1 MTFVCPYEQPVRN
14 EGDSCIPHFGTEI
27 MEILKLDCLWGSH
40 VGGSKK
46 KTGAGASQKRNLRQ
60 WKQFAT
66 LETTLQERLALRQ
79 WWWLRMTL
87 LGGMFSHAQ
96 NSLSTSSYLNFL
108 LGICTKTFGLEMRV
122 VTYALSSFSLCSRIE
137 YASPF
142 CSALWTAP
150 LIGLW
155 GWWPILT
162 SWG

>member
-1 MTFVCPYEQPVRN
+1 MWLLFVLMSSLW
-14 EGDSCIPHFGTEI
+14 DSCIPHFGTEI
-27 MEILKLDCLWGSH
+27 MEIPKLDCLWGSH

-46 KTGAGASQKRNLRQ
+46 KKMGAGASQKRNLCQ

-66 LETTLQERLALRQ
+66 LEITLQETLELSQR
-79 WWWLRMTL
+79 WWLRMTL
-87 LGGMFSHAQ
+87 LGGMFSHVQ

-108 LGICTKTFGLEMRV
+108 LGFWTKTWGLEMRV
-122 VTYALSSFSLCSRIE
+122 ITYAPSSFSLCSHIE